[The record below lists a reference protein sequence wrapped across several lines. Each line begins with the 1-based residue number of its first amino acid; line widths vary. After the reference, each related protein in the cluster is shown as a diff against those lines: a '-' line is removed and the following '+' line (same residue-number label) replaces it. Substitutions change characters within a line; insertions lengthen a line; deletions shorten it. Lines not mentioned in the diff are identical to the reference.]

1 MAGVNILSFMCCCL
15 RSAYSSC
22 SKSGGH
28 QGKRDKEDMRLSGTW
43 VCGAV
48 AVGPPGGHQGKR
60 GGKVGVKLLKV
71 GNSG

>member
-1 MAGVNILSFMCCCL
+1 MAGTNILLSMRCCL
-15 RSAYSSC
+15 RSAYCSC
-22 SKSGGH
+22 PKSGGH
-28 QGKRDKEDMRLSGTW
+28 QGKRDKGYMRLSGTW
-43 VCGAV
+43 VGGAV